1 MADVYEAND
10 MRLGRSVAVK
20 IFRQQA
26 ELTGNEARQERE
38 IQVLARLQHP
48 NIVSVFDAGTQGALS
63 FVEGAAGQHSPDT
76 QASGGRTP
84 VR

>member
-1 MADVYEAND
+1 
-10 MRLGRSVAVK
+10 MRLGRLVAVK
-20 IFRQQA
+20 VFRQQA

-63 FVEGAAGQHSPDT
+63 FVDALERGERYAYLFSHLGERAI
-76 QASGGRTP
+76 
-84 VR
+84 